1 MPKCMHGAKKRKIYR
16 QMVEALKSVDHTEY
30 RREKRRKQNKQM
42 SKEHQAFEAIYE
54 SLEM

>member
-1 MPKCMHGAKKRKIYR
+1 
-16 QMVEALKSVDHTEY
+16 MVEALKGVDRTEY